1 MAERPTETPLI
12 ETEGGL
18 EPEGAGWF
26 VVNVRDTC
34 WWRNDAFGAA
44 CAFEGNETE
53 RRRKSNTAE
62 ARFTQVGINIQ
73 VLEPGKPNCMY
84 HREDAQEDFLVLS
97 GECLLL
103 VEGEERRLQAWDFVH
118 CPPLTEHVF
127 VGVGDAPCAVLMI
140 GARPETEDIV
150 YPVSELAQSHG
161 AGVEEE
167 TPEPRVAYA
176 PYPESVRA
184 RPERRGLPWEAA

>member
-1 MAERPTETPLI
+1 MAERPVETTLI

-34 WWRNDAFGAA
+34 WWRNDAFGET
-44 CAFEGNETE
+44 CAFEGSSE
-53 RRRKSNTAE
+53 KGAH
-62 ARFTQVGINIQ
+62 FVQLGVNIH

-84 HREDAQEDFLVLS
+84 HGEDAQEDFVVLS

-103 VEGEERRLQAWDFVH
+103 VEGEERRLQGWDFVH
-118 CPPLTEHVF
+118 CPPRTEHVF

-150 YPVSELAQSHG
+150 YPVSELAQAHA
-161 AGVEEE
+161 AGVLEE
-167 TPEPRVAYA
+167 TPEPGVAYA
-176 PYPESVRA
+176 PYPQSERA
-184 RPERRGLPWEAA
+184 RPEPRGLPWENR

>member
-1 MAERPTETPLI
+1 MI

-26 VVNVRDTC
+26 VVNVRDAC
-34 WWRNDAFGAA
+34 WWRNDAFGTA

-53 RRRKSNTAE
+53 RRRKSNTAD
-62 ARFTQVGINIQ
+62 ARFTEIGINIQ
-73 VLEPGKPNCMY
+73 VLEPGTPNCMY

-103 VEGEERRLQAWDFVH
+103 VEGQERRLRAWDFVH
-118 CPPLTEHVF
+118 CPPGTEHVF

-140 GARPETEDIV
+140 GARHETEDLL
-150 YPVSELAQSHG
+150 YPVSQLAQAHD
-161 AGVEEE
+161 AGVPEE
-167 TPEPRVAYA
+167 TPDPRIAYA
-176 PYPESVRA
+176 PYPESRRA
-184 RPERRGLPWEAA
+184 RPGSRGLPWEAA